1 MTYSSFLAMQ
11 HLKRTV
17 RDFLIFHLETI
28 LKKVK
33 HDHYKDKMPDRKMP
47 RLLPEFLFRRIIN
60 VHFRIIRPDLKI
72 GCLHKYSPCK
82 LSNCTVDV
90 IKRFLWPSFLSG
102 DARHPENASEF
113 ARRFC

>member
-47 RLLPEFLFRRIIN
+47 RLLPKFLFRRIIN
-60 VHFRIIRPDLKI
+60 VHFRIFWPDLKI
-72 GCLHKYSPCK
+72 GVFHKYYHCK
-82 LSNCTVDV
+82 LSNCMVGGL
-90 IKRFLWPSFLSG
+90 KRFPWPSSLS
-102 DARHPENASEF
+102 DDFRHPANASGF
-113 ARRFC
+113 ARQFC